1 MKKQVLSGFESD
13 DNEKLKNDI
22 LEDKEVK
29 KIQRTE
35 RTSKEKAKN
44 KKKLT
49 LEEEI
54 LKKES
59 TEKVTQE

>member
-29 KIQRTE
+29 KI
-35 RTSKEKAKN
+35 
-44 KKKLT
+44 
-49 LEEEI
+49 
-54 LKKES
+54 
-59 TEKVTQE
+59 